1 MKMPTVDKSV
11 VLYEQGFDDN
21 DILQRSE
28 LGQNLPNLVNQI
40 DGPFVVAVDG
50 QWGTGKTYFLQRW
63 LGAHEGGIPV
73 YFDAF
78 ANDYIGDPLPGLITA
93 LTSRMKKSDES
104 TFQLVKEFVSR
115 LSVFAVRKALDS
127 VTSGISEEAIAIG
140 QEVQGKN
147 KERSRQVFSEYWKRE
162 EDKRTAM
169 VEFKAALSKLA
180 DSVSENR
187 NGATLIFVVDELDR
201 CRPDYA
207 LEVLEIVKHFFDVPR
222 VHFVFGVNMH
232 ALECMVRNRYGN
244 DIDAHQYLSKFFHTN
259 LELPHSIVRYDEMEE
274 VTLTYFRHL
283 AEHANIVT
291 RFSELVEG
299 MIEVVQ
305 ATSNVSLR
313 DIETIVN
320 SMVFSYGKLVS
331 KYDSI
336 NRGWVVVAITLIL
349 SKVIRRD
356 LYPLFRDANIE
367 DEQLRMFF
375 GITDELHREL
385 SVKTDLSRESYND
398 RRFIF
403 YLTWLY
409 VCDSDELFKFDEN
422 FREMADRVIRPSS
435 MHSSFKLKTIPREVN
450 RIWLG

>member
-11 VLYEQGFDDN
+11 VLYEQGFDEN

-28 LGQNLPNLVNQI
+28 LGQKLSNLVNQI

-104 TFQLVKEFVSR
+104 TFQMVKEFVSR

-180 DSVSENR
+180 NSVSENR

-222 VHFVFGVNMH
+222 VHFVVGVNMY

-259 LELPHSIVRYDEMEE
+259 LELPHSIVGDTEHEA
-274 VTLTYFRHL
+274 TLIYFRDL
-283 AEHANIVT
+283 TDRANVLTEFREIVAE
-291 RFSELVEG
+291 
-299 MIEVVQ
+299 MIQKVQ
-305 ATSNVSLR
+305 VASNVSLR
-313 DIETIVN
+313 DIEKIVRSLILSKVEMAN
-320 SMVFSYGKLVS
+320 PYNPNVYGR
-331 KYDSI
+331 I
-336 NRGWVVVAITLIL
+336 VVAITLIL
-349 SKVIRRD
+349 SEVIRRD
-356 LYPLFRDANIE
+356 LYPLFRYANIE
-367 DEQLRMFF
+367 DEQLRVFF
-375 GITDELHREL
+375 GITDEQYREFVL
-385 SVKTDLSRESYND
+385 KEDVSREIFSD
-398 RRFIF
+398 RRFFF
-403 YLTWLY
+403 YLIWLY
-409 VCDSDELFKFDEN
+409 VCESDEFVKFDEN
-422 FREMADRVIRPSS
+422 VKERVIKVIKPSM
-435 MHSSFKLKTIPREVN
+435 MHFSFNPKKFPREVYQK
-450 RIWLG
+450 WLV